1 MNKAFSATSMWC
13 LDVFEIAQRFAFMP
27 SVISGLAD
35 FNITII
41 AAEKEKISTSPHYS
55 TRGLCNAAVLM
66 TCFH

>member
-1 MNKAFSATSMWC
+1 MWC

-55 TRGLCNAAVLM
+55 TRGL
-66 TCFH
+66 